1 MTMTQTPP
9 EMAAIKAK
17 MKATWEAGDFGMIAK
32 TIEPAAEEFIERLK
46 LTPGTRVLDVACG
59 SGNLSI
65 PAAKRGAKV
74 VGVDIATN
82 LVEQARARA
91 KAEGVEARF
100 DEGDAEKLPYR
111 DGEFDVVVS
120 MFGVMFAPRPD
131 VAAAELVRVCK
142 SGGTIALA
150 NWSTTSF
157 AAEMFKIVSA
167 HVPPPPGIPPSIQW
181 GDEAIVR
188 QRLAKGIADL
198 RFAKRTRMVTF
209 PFGPAEV
216 VEHFKKYFGPTNRA
230 FAALDESGQAAL
242 RKDLEQNWTAR
253 NLARDGTTQV
263 GAEYLEVIAKRG

>member
-9 EMAAIKAK
+9 DIAAIKAK
-17 MKATWEAGDFGMIAK
+17 MKATWEAGDFGMIARS
-32 TIEPAAEEFIERLK
+32 IEPAAEEFIERLK
-46 LTPGTRVLDVACG
+46 LTAGTYVLDVACG

-65 PAAKRGAKV
+65 PAAKRGARV

-120 MFGVMFAPRPD
+120 MFGVMFAPRPE

-142 SGGTIALA
+142 PGGTIALA
-150 NWSTTSF
+150 NWATTSF
-157 AAEMFKIVSA
+157 AAQMFKTLSA
-167 HVPPPPGIPPSIQW
+167 HIPPPPGIAPPIQW

-198 RFAKRTRMVTF
+198 KFAKRTCTVTF
-209 PFGPAEV
+209 PFAPAQV
-216 VEHFKKYFGPTNRA
+216 VEHFKKYFGPVNRA
-230 FAALDESGQAAL
+230 FVTLDESRQAAL
-242 RKDLEQNWTAR
+242 RNDLEQMWMTGNRAQ
-253 NLARDGTTQV
+253 DDTTEV
-263 GAEYLEVIAKRG
+263 EAEYLEVIAKRT